1 MASIYLRYIQFDNDE
16 YFKKAIHLM
25 KKNRYFKKN
34 GYNKVSESLKEES
47 WRMYNVINDN
57 KGDNREKINKVIVNN
72 DIIKKP
78 IFSKKMNKYD
88 EEYNISIH
96 NNNYSDALKVKRK
109 QVVDKIKKIYI
120 KHFEDV
126 DFNKW
131 SNNTEKSIYNY
142 SIIYA
147 KNNHVSVNW
156 ENKKFRTIYYS
167 NALKIISNL
176 SITPNSPKVR
186 GWLLSKEVKPEKLA
200 FMTSDELHPEYAAET
215 YQRWREKIDFKM
227 NLDDCADG
235 MYQCKKCM
243 KWKTTFTE
251 VQTRSADEPM
261 TVFLSC
267 LTCHHRWRM

>member
-16 YFKKAIHLM
+16 YFKKAINLM

-34 GYNKVSESLKEES
+34 GYNKVSDSLKEES

-78 IFSKKMNKYD
+78 VFSKKMNKYD

-156 ENKKFRTIYYS
+156 ENKKFRTIYYN

-176 SITPNSPKVR
+176 STTPNSPKVR

-200 FMTSDELHPEYAAET
+200 FMTKDELHPEYAAET
-215 YQRWREKIDFKM
+215 YQRWREKIDFKI